1 MTTKCL
7 FKILDLITLNG
18 DQVHFQNTQ
27 PNLKY
32 EEGRLGTNVVNK
44 NTILDECSTA
54 VWCYM
59 WDWEWMELDNLGWGE
74 IWSTLQKFIPT

>member
-44 NTILDECSTA
+44 NTIFDGCST
-54 VWCYM
+54 VVLNVGLEM
-59 WDWEWMELDNLGWGE
+59 DGIG
-74 IWSTLQKFIPT
+74 